1 MNIDNTKKYI
11 LLDKLF
17 GVFSYSQKAVDEY
30 NKRKKDIDETFVP
43 IRCQCPDDKDISRED
58 ELMIDI
64 VREFGE
70 DASGKWS
77 KLEVVAIPNEYYHCL
92 EISHND
98 VEDIFINHEKYKL
111 YKINQIVTSSS
122 FQDYEKVFRIKCIL
136 DADFSSIL
144 LN

>member
-1 MNIDNTKKYI
+1 MNIDNTNKYI

-30 NKRKKDIDETFVP
+30 NKRKTLIDETFVP
-43 IRCQCPDDKDISRED
+43 IRCQCPDDKDISRYD

-77 KLEVVAIPNEYYHCL
+77 KLEIVPIPTEYYDCI

-98 VEDIFINHEKYKL
+98 VEDIYINYEKYKL
-111 YKINQIVTSSS
+111 YKIHQTLYS
-122 FQDYEKVFRIKCIL
+122 FIPDYEKVFRIKCIL
-136 DADFSSIL
+136 DADFSSIS